1 MTASVLDEVPGLG
14 HTRRTALLKHFG
26 SLKRLA
32 SASVDEIS
40 AVPGVGRHTAEAVH
54 AVLSA
59 QSPAATTDGARGAD
73 NVGSGQ
79 T

>member
-1 MTASVLDEVPGLG
+1 MLDDVPGLG
-14 HTRRTALLKHFG
+14 QARRTALLKHFG

-54 AVLSA
+54 AVLA
-59 QSPAATTDGARGAD
+59 HRRRRPRQGARGAD

-79 T
+79 Q